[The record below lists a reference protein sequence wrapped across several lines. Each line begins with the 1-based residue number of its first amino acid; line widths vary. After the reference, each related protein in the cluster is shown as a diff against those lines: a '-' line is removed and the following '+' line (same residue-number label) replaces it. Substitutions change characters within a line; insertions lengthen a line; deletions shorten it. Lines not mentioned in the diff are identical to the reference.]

1 MEGLYVKNKKNR
13 LTSQSVFSKKELLR
27 FFRKEIFLTYAA
39 DVFSDNARIYRRYMV
54 YLHNSIILP
63 FMPNLNLNSDKKD
76 LSPAEKEFENN
87 IRPSVIEDFSGQ
99 PQLVDNLKVFIKAAK
114 MRGEAL
120 DHILFH
126 GPPGLGKTTLSRI
139 VANELG
145 VNIKETSGP
154 VIEKPG
160 DLAGLLTNLEPN
172 DVLFIDEIHRLS
184 TVVEEYLYAAME
196 DYRID
201 IMIDTGPNA
210 RSIQLNISPF
220 TLVGATT
227 RTGLLTAPLLSRFG
241 IKSRLEYYNTETL
254 QKILFRSA
262 GILSTKITSDACK
275 EIAGRSRGTPRIA
288 NGLLRRVRDFAQVLS
303 NGVIDLA
310 ITEHSLRALN
320 VDEYG
325 LDEMDNRILSTIIE
339 KFKGG
344 PVGITTIATAVG
356 EETGTL
362 EEVYEPFLIQE
373 GFIMRTPRGR
383 EVTAKAYE
391 HLGKKNPGRAGEQS
405 LF

>member
-1 MEGLYVKNKKNR
+1 MPN
-13 LTSQSVFSKKELLR
+13 
-27 FFRKEIFLTYAA
+27 
-39 DVFSDNARIYRRYMV
+39 
-54 YLHNSIILP
+54 
-63 FMPNLNLNSDKKD
+63 PNLNNDKV
-76 LSPAEKEFENN
+76 SMNAAEREFENT
-87 IRPSVIEDFSGQ
+87 IRPSLMEEFAGQ
-99 PQLVDNLKVFIKAAK
+99 SQIIDNLRIFIKAAK

-139 VANELG
+139 VANEMG

-184 TVVEEYLYAAME
+184 TVVEEYLYSAME

-201 IMIDTGPNA
+201 IMIESGPSA
-210 RSIQLNISPF
+210 RSIQLTLSPF
-220 TLVGATT
+220 TLIGATT
-227 RTGLLTAPLLSRFG
+227 RSGLLTAPLLSRFA
-241 IKSRLEYYNTETL
+241 IKSRLEYYNSETL
-254 QKILFRSA
+254 KAIIQRSAKILGTR
-262 GILSTKITSDACK
+262 ITSDAAE
-275 EIAGRSRGTPRIA
+275 EISRRSRGTPRIA
-288 NGLLRRVRDFAQVLS
+288 NGLLRRVRDFAQVLG

-310 ITEHSLRALN
+310 ITQHALKALN
-320 VDEYG
+320 VDEHG
-325 LDEMDNRILSTIIE
+325 LDEMDNKILLTIID

-344 PVGITTIATAVG
+344 PVGLGTIASAVA
-356 EETGTL
+356 EEPGTI

-373 GFIMRTPRGR
+373 GFLKRTPRGR
-383 EVTAKAYE
+383 EATHKAYE
-391 HLGKKNPGRAGEQS
+391 HLGKKRTTREDENL